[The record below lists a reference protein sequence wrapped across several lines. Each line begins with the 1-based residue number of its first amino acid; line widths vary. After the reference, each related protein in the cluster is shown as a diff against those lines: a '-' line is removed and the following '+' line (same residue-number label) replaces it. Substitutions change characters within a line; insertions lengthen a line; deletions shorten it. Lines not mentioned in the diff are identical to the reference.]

1 MLVWIP
7 LGVPAHI
14 DFASQL
20 FVARLPAF
28 TPPSGCAANGT
39 LVASPAIWV
48 RN

>member
-7 LGVPAHI
+7 LGAPAHI
-14 DFASQL
+14 DFAFQL

-39 LVASPAIWV
+39 MVASPAIWIQ
-48 RN
+48 N